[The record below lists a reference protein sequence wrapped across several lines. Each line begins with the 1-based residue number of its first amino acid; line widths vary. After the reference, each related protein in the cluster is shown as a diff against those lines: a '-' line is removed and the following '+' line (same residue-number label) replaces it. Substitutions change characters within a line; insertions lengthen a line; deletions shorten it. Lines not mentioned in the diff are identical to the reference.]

1 MFGRSRAIL
10 GSFIGDH
17 IVLLSGAMDVSE
29 ALGLALQITSL
40 LLHQLVVVIFLHRCI
55 IMLILSNIVACL

>member
-17 IVLLSGAMDVSE
+17 IVLLSCAMDVSE

>member
-10 GSFIGDH
+10 GSFIGDR
-17 IVLLSGAMDVSE
+17 IVFLPGAMDVSE